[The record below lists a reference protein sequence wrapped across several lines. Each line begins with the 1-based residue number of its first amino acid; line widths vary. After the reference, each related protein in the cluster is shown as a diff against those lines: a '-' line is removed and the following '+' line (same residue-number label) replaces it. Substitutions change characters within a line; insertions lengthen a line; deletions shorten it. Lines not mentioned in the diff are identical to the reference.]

1 MKYLSEK
8 DLILLNTF
16 VIKEYSPKEFIG
28 VKEPT
33 ALNMT
38 IESVKQNVFGQELY
52 YSVEMKGANLYRNIV
67 KKHIFFN
74 GNKRTAFMALNIFL
88 RKNGLILEVNSQEAV
103 EFTVKIATEN
113 LEEKIIVEWIR
124 KHTKTNLL

>member
-1 MKYLSEK
+1 MKYWSEK

-38 IESVKQNVFGQELY
+38 IESVKQNVFG
-52 YSVEMKGANLYRNIV
+52 
-67 KKHIFFN
+67 
-74 GNKRTAFMALNIFL
+74 
-88 RKNGLILEVNSQEAV
+88 
-103 EFTVKIATEN
+103 
-113 LEEKIIVEWIR
+113 
-124 KHTKTNLL
+124 

>member
-1 MKYLSEK
+1 M
-8 DLILLNTF
+8 
-16 VIKEYSPKEFIG
+16 
-28 VKEPT
+28 
-33 ALNMT
+33 
-38 IESVKQNVFGQELY
+38 
-52 YSVEMKGANLYRNIV
+52 YRNIV